1 MFAGAHISSLGYLCK
16 NYSYQAAKLL
26 MWLVM
31 LSPSIAFRKNLLSL
45 RIQYLKPLTVC
56 WRSQKTE
63 ARHLESQESL
73 DGLRSFGEIPQRNR
87 WRFMYDVVTKTEGF
101 TKPFK
106 FLEHLF
112 DDLGPIY
119 KEDFTMRPSMT
130 VHVIDPDDFEK
141 TLRAE
146 GKYPQRPIL
155 DFHLEHRRRR
165 NYFPGL
171 PNLWVFF
178 ASKQQASLPTC
189 KCLHPH
195 FLRWNN

>member
-1 MFAGAHISSLGYLCK
+1 MLRNIVDVRRGLYFELGLPVQKLQLSSC
-16 NYSYQAAKLL
+16 QATNVTTV
-26 MWLVM
+26 VM
-31 LSPSIAFRKNLLSL
+31 LSPSIAFRRNLLSL
-45 RIQYLKPLTVC
+45 RTQYLKPLSVC

-87 WRFMYDVVTKTEGF
+87 WRFMYDVITKTEGF

-106 FLEHLF
+106 FLERLF
-112 DDLGPIY
+112 DELGPIY
-119 KEDFTMRPSMT
+119 KEDFTMKPSTT

-171 PNLWVFF
+171 PNL
-178 ASKQQASLPTC
+178 
-189 KCLHPH
+189 
-195 FLRWNN
+195 